1 MKFSAAE
8 EIASLAGKNE
18 VVPNF
23 MNIAVHEKVAKA
35 VASAARK
42 GRTS

>member
-8 EIASLAGKNE
+8 IIASLSGKNE

-23 MNIAVHEKVAKA
+23 MNVDVHKSVARAVFFATGSSKH
-35 VASAARK
+35 
-42 GRTS
+42 